1 MNKAASRPHGLG
13 VWWVAMA
20 GMVAVVGAM
29 YWPVSGPSQWLVLLL
44 PVFAA
49 LGVGRQGSTGGDGV
63 NAWLLTQAERR
74 DVQGL
79 VNVPAP
85 RLAAG
90 FLAVSQWF
98 QSVFAA
104 FSGHTEKAFDTSA
117 RLSSSSAEIAQLAG
131 QQAVLVKD
139 AAQASAAL
147 ADAIEEIAHLGEAG
161 LVHIHTVHQLAN
173 EGDSQIK
180 LMATQMENLL
190 GAVGLSVSNMTT
202 LKAHVDKIGGV
213 IVTIREIADQ
223 TNLLALNAAIEAA
236 RAGEFGRG
244 FAVVADEVAKLA
256 ARTKTATLEIQG
268 GIGDV
273 QACTTLTVASLDQES
288 DLVAN
293 GVMLAHQ
300 AIEALTAIAQA
311 SQASE
316 ASVTAIATATE
327 GQTQA
332 SSTLEVHLEGI
343 SEMATRFAASAT
355 TTRSTSFELLQE
367 VCQTKLEI
375 EKQVGATS
383 DGLLRLHQ
391 IIDHIRANMILSL
404 NSAGGA
410 SAAGFIQAIQ
420 GYDRELDALLPRVT
434 LDKAAQED
442 FTRHFRAYQTVR
454 NLALEQVRQ
463 GKVSEAVAL
472 VASQVRPAFR
482 ALTGVLEGLGK

>member
-1 MNKAASRPHGLG
+1 M
-13 VWWVAMA
+13 
-20 GMVAVVGAM
+20 
-29 YWPVSGPSQWLVLLL
+29 
-44 PVFAA
+44 
-49 LGVGRQGSTGGDGV
+49 
-63 NAWLLTQAERR
+63 
-74 DVQGL
+74 
-79 VNVPAP
+79 
-85 RLAAG
+85 
-90 FLAVSQWF
+90 
-98 QSVFAA
+98 
-104 FSGHTEKAFDTSA
+104 
-117 RLSSSSAEIAQLAG
+117 
-131 QQAVLVKD
+131 
-139 AAQASAAL
+139 
-147 ADAIEEIAHLGEAG
+147 
-161 LVHIHTVHQLAN
+161 
-173 EGDSQIK
+173 
-180 LMATQMENLL
+180 
-190 GAVGLSVSNMTT
+190 
-202 LKAHVDKIGGV
+202 
-213 IVTIREIADQ
+213 
-223 TNLLALNAAIEAA
+223 
-236 RAGEFGRG
+236 
-244 FAVVADEVAKLA
+244 
-256 ARTKTATLEIQG
+256 
-268 GIGDV
+268 

-367 VCQTKLEI
+367 VYQTKLEI